1 VISDTESESV
11 LSWPDTDYCPAT
23 NGITVSRFLL
33 QRSRHSIQ
41 KHMEGSTQIHLQFL
55 LSAVSALQK
64 QNESLQKSLQDA
76 QSKLNNLEQSENIH
90 SSVK

>member
-1 VISDTESESV
+1 
-11 LSWPDTDYCPAT
+11 
-23 NGITVSRFLL
+23 
-33 QRSRHSIQ
+33 
-41 KHMEGSTQIHLQFL
+41 MEGSTQIHLQFL